1 MTVLY
6 PNPGYNEVSYNGT
19 ALYFMFRVKRR
30 VALLYCIL
38 QFLCLFFNQTGYG
51 EVILGV
57 RRGTNNKCLGGF
69 KNLPCYGQ
77 EFTST

>member
-6 PNPGYNEVSYNGT
+6 SNTGYNEVSYKGT
-19 ALYFMFRVKRR
+19 VLCYMLRVEYHSCISLFLY
-30 VALLYCIL
+30 
-38 QFLCLFFNQTGYG
+38 LCLVFNQTGYG

-57 RRGTNNKCLGGF
+57 RRGTNNKCLGSF